1 MEPLVIWGAGAVG
14 GVLGAW
20 LARTGHDPLL
30 VDVVP
35 EHVAAMKAGGLH
47 VVGTRDPFTQPVRA
61 ALPPEVEG
69 PLQTVYLAVKC
80 HYTRGAIEMVAPLL
94 APDGVVVSMQN
105 GLNENV
111 IAEVVGRERTIGAF
125 VNYSATWKGPGELE
139 HGGAHPIYVGELD
152 GGMTP
157 RLEEIRNTLAA
168 FEETVATTNIWGYLW
183 SKTVYGTL
191 LEATALVSEDIPD
204 LLREPGVGPVLYRL
218 VQEAM
223 AVPDRL
229 GVTLE
234 PFIGFSPDAY
244 RSDDWRPAI
253 ESVATFYG
261 SQVQRRTGVWR
272 DLAIR
277 HRKTEIDCHAGA
289 LAAEGRRLGLDMS
302 RVERLVALVH
312 GIEGGAPMRL
322 ENIAALEGASGAE

>member
-35 EHVAAMKAGGLH
+35 EHVAAMKTRGLH
-47 VVGTRDPFTQPVRA
+47 VEGTRDPFTQPVRA
-61 ALPPEVEG
+61 ALPEEVRG
-69 PLQTVYLAVKC
+69 PLGTVYLAVKC
-80 HYTRGAIEMVAPLL
+80 HYTRAAIEMVAPLL

-105 GLNENV
+105 GLNEDV
-111 IAEVVGRERTIGAF
+111 IAEAVGRERTIGAF

-152 GGMTP
+152 GSLTP
-157 RLEEIRNTLAA
+157 RLEEIRKTLES
-168 FEETVATTNIWGYLW
+168 FEETIATDNIWGYLW

-204 LLREPGVGPVLYRL
+204 LLREPGVGATLYRL
-218 VQEAM
+218 VREAM
-223 AVPDRL
+223 GVPDRL

-234 PFIGFSPDAY
+234 PFRGFDPGAY
-244 RSDDWRPAI
+244 RAPDWQPAI
-253 ESVATFYG
+253 EGVASFYG

-272 DLAIR
+272 DLAVR
-277 HRKTEIDCHAGA
+277 HRKTEIDCHSGA
-289 LAAEGRRLGLDMS
+289 LAAQGRELGLDMS
-302 RVERLVALVH
+302 RVERLVSLIH
-312 GIEGGAPMRL
+312 GIEEGEPMRL
-322 ENIAALEGASGAE
+322 ENIAALEA